1 MKHDASAI
9 DGIPVT
15 MLVAIAYVTLA
26 FVTDPFSPPP
36 QKLETWGW
44 VTPMLVADG
53 EPWRLLTAA
62 FLHGGIVHLLLNLSA
77 LLAIG
82 PALERSIGSLR
93 YAALY
98 VVAAI
103 GGNVAVCFVNHPL
116 SPVVG
121 GSGALF
127 GMLGGLVALN
137 MRSGR
142 HLFSFLD
149 FEGPRRLLSTIAVN
163 LAIGFLLPFI
173 SNTAHVGG
181 LVSGFLVTFLFLVP
195 PRRPVDSLRHW
206 RAAVAALFA
215 SCVFWSIVPATR
227 WDRCWYEGEA
237 TKDPVRRA
245 ALLRA
250 AAMAASGA
258 AAADDGDIEA
268 MRHEVIEPIEQQLE
282 EAGRRVPGRR

>member
-1 MKHDASAI
+1 MRSHASGI

-15 MLVAIAYVTLA
+15 MLVASAYVTLA

-53 EPWRLLTAA
+53 EPWRLFTAA
-62 FLHGGIVHLLLNLSA
+62 FLHGGIVHLLFNLST

-98 VVAAI
+98 VVAAV
-103 GGNVAVCFVNHPL
+103 GGNVAVCFVNQPL

-127 GMLGGLVALN
+127 GMLGALVALN

-149 FEGPRRLLSTIAVN
+149 FEGPRRLLSAIAVN
-163 LAIGFLLPFI
+163 LGIGFLLPFI
-173 SNTAHVGG
+173 SNTAHIGG

-195 PRRPVDSLRHW
+195 PRRAANSLRHW
-206 RAAVAALFA
+206 RVAVAALFA
-215 SCVFWSIVPATR
+215 SGVFWSVVPATR

-237 TKDPVRRA
+237 TTDPVRRA

-250 AAMAASGA
+250 AAMAVSGA
-258 AAADDGDIEA
+258 AAADDGDVEA
-268 MRHEVIEPIEQQLE
+268 LRRELIEPIERRLE
-282 EAGRRVPGRR
+282 QDGRRVPGRR